1 MRLRAVSGDNRAFT
15 LTELL
20 ITLALLGMIAMIAV
34 PVVSNLQVSSQLDDI
49 VTEIK
54 MALHTTRTR
63 SVARAGKAAHGVLF
77 VLTPGA
83 QNYTL
88 YQIPDSAG
96 ARNPALDEVRVLP
109 RSITIST
116 TIPSAGINFSR
127 GIGKPNILAAQT
139 ITIKHANGSV
149 RTITITPTGLIDA
162 Q

>member
-1 MRLRAVSGDNRAFT
+1 MASNTKRAFT

-20 ITLALLGMIAMIAV
+20 ITLALLGMIAVIAV
-34 PVVSNLQVSSQLDDI
+34 PVVSNLQVSSQLDDV

-63 SVARAGKAAHGVLF
+63 SVARVGNATHGILF

-83 QNYTL
+83 ETYTL
-88 YQIPDSAG
+88 YQIPDGAS
-96 ARNPALDEVRVLP
+96 ARNPALDEVRRIP
-109 RSITIST
+109 RSITLST
-116 TIPSAGINFSR
+116 TIPASDINFSR
-127 GIGKPNILAAQT
+127 GVGAPNISALQT
-139 ITIKHANGSV
+139 ITVAHTSGSV